1 MLHQVKLS
9 RSYSPETI
17 AAMTAAYDRVCQSLS
32 TRINGNED
40 VMQSLALIILRH
52 VDQGESD
59 PVRLSNAAFRELA
72 GSDRS
77 ANGDRSHSRRQGSW
91 RRSCR
96 STLRPANIA

>member
-1 MLHQVKLS
+1 MHLVKLS

-32 TRINGNED
+32 TRLNGNED

-59 PVRLSNAAFRELA
+59 PARLSDVAFRELA
-72 GSDRS
+72 DSDRS
-77 ANGDRSHSRRQGSW
+77 ANGDRAATG
-91 RRSCR
+91 
-96 STLRPANIA
+96 